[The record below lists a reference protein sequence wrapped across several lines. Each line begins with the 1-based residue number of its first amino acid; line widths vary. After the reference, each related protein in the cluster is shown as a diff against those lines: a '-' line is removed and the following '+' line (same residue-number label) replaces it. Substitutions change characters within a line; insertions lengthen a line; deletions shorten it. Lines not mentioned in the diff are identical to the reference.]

1 MIIRAE
7 SHNGRAT
14 AQRVCV
20 SIHQERVCG
29 EGARVRFSRRLL
41 SILAATIICLGGCST
56 GMTATSAEVS
66 EQLTP
71 DASLTRG
78 MPPTPLSLST
88 TAPEATKGATVT
100 TTPLAV
106 ARQTA
111 TPAPEPTRAATPYPL
126 TEIEFIPGSVVLYA
140 QDGGLKSC
148 PHKSLFDRPEM
159 QSLYDP
165 VVGGEAGLSVYLV
178 SHAPVPS
185 PDGRWLVVND
195 PSPPGG
201 PDTQPGT
208 TWLGDL
214 ETGELSKLAAPAVFA
229 TWSPDSQYLTYV
241 RGETLYTLDVVG
253 NGEPVGIFSQ
263 EGLIGLYARWSPTG
277 EWIAVASVV
286 NPQDSSDRM
295 YRYWLVS
302 PDGTSVQ
309 DIGTFQTRGF
319 GASPQDLDWSPDGAL
334 LDTPSQVLLTLD
346 GQSMDYSEI
355 KQDPPASVPAR
366 FTSWL
371 IGGGTKPKGGL
382 AVLSHNGQKIAYLGQ
397 DGIHVFDRE
406 LRTSMLIATYDM
418 GEAEEPYWS
427 TDDDLLVV
435 SIRSAPRSAQSTF
448 WGAIL
453 ALRAETGSMPRLLID
468 GDDVYLVDVIPEN
481 AL

>member
-1 MIIRAE
+1 M
-7 SHNGRAT
+7 
-14 AQRVCV
+14 
-20 SIHQERVCG
+20 
-29 EGARVRFSRRLL
+29 RFSRRLL
-41 SILAATIICLGGCST
+41 SILAAMIICLGGCST

-66 EQLTP
+66 ERLTP
-71 DASLTRG
+71 DVSPTARI
-78 MPPTPLSLST
+78 PPTLLSLST
-88 TAPEATKGATVT
+88 TTPEATKATAVT
-100 TTPLAV
+100 TTLLAV
-106 ARQTA
+106 TRQTA
-111 TPAPEPTRAATPYPL
+111 TPAPEPTRAATPFPL
-126 TEIEFIPGSVVLYA
+126 TEIEFIPSSVVLYA
-140 QDGGLKSC
+140 QGGSLKSC
-148 PHKSLFDRPEM
+148 PHRSLFQHPEM

-165 VVGGEAGLSVYLV
+165 VVEGEMGLPVYLA

-214 ETGELSKLAAPAVFA
+214 ETGELSKLATPAVFA
-229 TWSPDSQYLTYV
+229 TWSPDSQHVTYV
-241 RGETLYTLDVVG
+241 LGETLYTLDVVG

-277 EWIAVASVV
+277 EWIAVASIA
-286 NPQDSSDRM
+286 NPQDGPDRM

-309 DIGTFQTRGF
+309 DIGTFQTRAF

-355 KQDPPASVPAR
+355 EQDPPASVPAR

-371 IGGGTKPKGGL
+371 IGGDTMPKGGL

-397 DGIHVFDRE
+397 DGVHVFDRE
-406 LRTSMLIATYDM
+406 LRTSMLIATCDM
-418 GEAEEPYWS
+418 GEAEELYWS
-427 TDDDLLVV
+427 TDDALLVV
-435 SIRSAPRSAQSTF
+435 GIRDTARSKQIKF
-448 WGAIL
+448 WGTIL
-453 ALRAETGSMPRLLID
+453 ALRIEAESAHELLIE
-468 GDDVYLVDVIPEN
+468 GDDIYLVDVIPEN
-481 AL
+481 TL